1 MSKTTQKTAKTA
13 AETAR
18 ETASKALAEK
28 QAGVRQTALYGRI
41 KAAVEKGIADAAA
54 EGKFG
59 APVFATAKIPG
70 ELGSP
75 ETTVAEALSECEDT
89 ILVAETL
96 AADLESRGYKV
107 LRLFGCPLAVTWGE
121 D

>member
-1 MSKTTQKTAKTA
+1 MSKTVQKTTKTA

-18 ETASKALAEK
+18 ETAGKALAEK
-28 QAGVRQTALYGRI
+28 QAEVRKTALYGRI
-41 KAAVEKGIADAAA
+41 KAAVEKGIADAADQ
-54 EGKFG
+54 GQFG

-75 ETTVAEALSECEDT
+75 ETTVAEALSGCEDT

-96 AADLESRGYKV
+96 VADLEAQGYKV
-107 LRLFGCPLAVTWGE
+107 LRLFGCPLVVTWGE